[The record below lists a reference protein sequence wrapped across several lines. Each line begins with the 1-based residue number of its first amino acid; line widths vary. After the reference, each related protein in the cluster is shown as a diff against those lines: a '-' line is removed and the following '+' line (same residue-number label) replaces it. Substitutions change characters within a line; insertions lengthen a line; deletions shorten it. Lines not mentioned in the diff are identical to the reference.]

1 MCEKVKTGLTLSQY
15 KLIKSAKDESPFTR
29 SLSITKYMSDVRR
42 RMSIWY
48 GIPESEITDSQIF
61 LFVSKGQS

>member
-1 MCEKVKTGLTLSQY
+1 MCKKVETGLTLSQY
-15 KLIKSAKDESPFTR
+15 KLIKSVKDKSPFTR

-42 RMSIWY
+42 RMSIWF